1 MFTRYGIGRLTRT
14 VVALG
19 AATALTTGGAVTAG
33 AALPK
38 VTGPTL
44 VGTAEP
50 TSAKYTALN
59 GGVTDGTYW
68 YAVVAE
74 HAKSGT
80 KVYDST
86 QLIKT
91 KLYATSPTKIATFRI
106 RSGNHTNLLGH
117 GNDIAYNA
125 DTKRLLIPAWTNDD
139 SVQGATQ
146 GRAIRVINPST
157 LAIEKTVLLPRTTT
171 GLCYD
176 AVNNRYVGGTL
187 NQYYAYDSAFKQTGK
202 SPKLAMTGLGQGID
216 CDQSYVYVITSPKGT
231 QKTNR
236 IFVYDWSFKLVRT
249 YEHASGSESEHLTH
263 QRGTYYLGF
272 NIGAGRLYRLDN
284 FQFTVTYA
292 AAGGTGSMA
301 STVVLY
307 GRSTALRKN
316 TFVRAGY
323 TLAGWTAKR
332 SYDNKTRYQNP
343 KDTSKTGWYTA
354 GKQPSGWKPYLYKNG
369 ATVLHTTPRGAVA
382 LTAVWRK
389 A

>member
-1 MFTRYGIGRLTRT
+1 MLTRYGIGRLTRT
-14 VVALG
+14 VVALST
-19 AATALTTGGAVTAG
+19 ATALTIGGTAMAS

-44 VGTAEP
+44 AGTAKP

-68 YAVVAE
+68 YAVVSE
-74 HAKSGT
+74 HAKSGS

-91 KLYATSPTKIATFRI
+91 KLYASSPTKVATFRI

-117 GNDIAYNA
+117 GNDMAYNA
-125 DTKRLLIPAWTNDD
+125 DTKRLMIPAWTNDN
-139 SVQGATQ
+139 SVQASTQ
-146 GRAIRVINPST
+146 GRSVRVVNPST
-157 LAIEKTVLLPRTTT
+157 LAIEKTVLLPHTTT

-176 AVNNRYVGGTL
+176 AVKNRYVGGTL
-187 NQYYAYDSAFKQTGK
+187 NQYYAYDSAFKETGK
-202 SPKLAMTGLGQGID
+202 SAKLTMPGTGQGID
-216 CDQSYVYVITSPKGT
+216 CDQSYIYVITSPKGT
-231 QKTNR
+231 QKTNK
-236 IFVYDWSFKLVRT
+236 IFVYNWSFKLVRT
-249 YEHASGSESEHLTH
+249 YEHASSAESEHLTH

-272 NIGAGRLYRLDN
+272 NTGAGRLYRLDN

-292 AAGGTGSMA
+292 AAGGTGSMP

-307 GRSTALRKN
+307 GRTTALQQNAFKRS
-316 TFVRAGY
+316 GY
-323 TLAGWTAKR
+323 TFTGWTAKR
-332 SYDNKTRYQNP
+332 SYDNKTRYYNP
-343 KDTSKTGWYTA
+343 KDTSKTGWYAA

-382 LTAVWRK
+382 LTATWRK

>member
-19 AATALTTGGAVTAG
+19 AATALTVGGAVTAG

-68 YAVVAE
+68 YAVVTE

-80 KVYDST
+80 KVYDSN

-91 KLYATSPTKIATFRI
+91 KLYATSPAKIATFRI

-139 SVQGATQ
+139 SVQATNQ
-146 GRAIRVINPST
+146 GRAIRIVNPST

-171 GLCYD
+171 GICYD

-202 SPKLAMTGLGQGID
+202 SAKLAMSGLGQGID

-301 STVVLY
+301 PTVVLY

-316 TFVRAGY
+316 TFVRSGY

-343 KDTSKTGWYTA
+343 KDTTKTGWYTT

-382 LTAVWRK
+382 LTATWRK